1 MSKRDP
7 VASVADPGPGSPEDH
22 ARWAEVAVF
31 LGRAE
36 SHGLTAPPVRIDTH
50 AAAVFLAGPLAYK
63 IKRPVRFPF
72 LDFSTLA
79 AREVACRREIAVD
92 RPIAPQIYRRV
103 VAITR
108 EPDGRLAIGG
118 AGEPVEW
125 AVEMNRFD
133 ETATLD
139 RLTGKGPLSRELV
152 DQLAATVARA
162 QARASRRDA
171 GPWIAD
177 LGTYLDHN
185 HEAFARRPDLFSPTE
200 AAALLE
206 RARALLAELDDLL
219 RARGRLGLVRL
230 GHGDLHCGNI
240 AVIDG
245 KAQPFDA
252 IEFDDAIATGDI
264 LYDAGFLVMDLADRG
279 NRASA
284 CRLLNRLLIETTR
297 LETAGRDWAGRAAWL
312 LDEIDGLAAMPL
324 FLSIRAG
331 LRAKIAAARADHLT
345 DGARRAA
352 EAEARRLFAAARAHL
367 EPAEPRFVAVG
378 GLSGSGKST
387 LARGLAPSLDPAP
400 GAVVLRSD
408 EIRKLLAGV
417 TSTTRL
423 PPEHYTAESSARVY
437 DLIGRAA
444 SRALA
449 VGRSVIVDAVAVKAD
464 ERAWL
469 AGIAAACE
477 VRFDGL
483 WLDVSPEVA
492 LERVGGRHSDAS
504 DADADVVAFQLGL
517 DAGTIDWH
525 RIAADGTPETTLAA
539 AIAAIR
545 PKRG

>member
-1 MSKRDP
+1 MSKQDP
-7 VASVADPGPGSPEDH
+7 VPSSAEPGLGAPADRSNWE
-22 ARWAEVAVF
+22 EVAAF

-36 SHGLTAPPVRIDTH
+36 THGLDSAPVRIDTH

-108 EPDGRLAIGG
+108 GPDGSLRIGG
-118 AGEPVEW
+118 DGEAVEW

-139 RLTGKGPLSRELV
+139 RMTGKGPLSRELV

-177 LGTYLDHN
+177 LGTYLRHN
-185 HEAFARRPDLFSPTE
+185 DEAFAGRPDLFPPQA
-200 AAALLE
+200 AAALLR
-206 RARALLAELDDLL
+206 RAEALLGQLDDLL

-297 LETAGRDWAGRAAWL
+297 LETPGRDAGARAAWL

-331 LRAKIAAARADHLT
+331 LRAKIAAARAEHLT
-345 DGARRAA
+345 EGARRTA
-352 EAEARRLFAAARAHL
+352 EGEARRLFAAARAHL
-367 EPAEPRFVAVG
+367 EPAEARLVAVG

-423 PPEHYTAESSARVY
+423 PPEHYTAESSTRVY

-449 VGRSVIVDAVAVKAD
+449 VGRSVIVDAVAVRPD

-469 AGIAAACE
+469 AGIAAGCE
-477 VRFDGL
+477 ARFDGL
-483 WLDVSPEVA
+483 WLDVSREVA
-492 LERVGGRHSDAS
+492 LERVGGRRSDAS
-504 DADADVVAFQLGL
+504 DADADVVDFQLGL
-517 DAGTIDWH
+517 DAGAIDWH
-525 RIAADGTPETTLAA
+525 RIDADGTPEETLAA

-545 PKRG
+545 PRAG